1 MVNPKQLKIPTI
13 FKNYQLNF
21 VAMALFQNAVIKK
34 YLQAQ
39 NKEQLKEKWLQ
50 FQQHFHNLTIQ
61 ENRYIIAG

>member
-1 MVNPKQLKIPTI
+1 
-13 FKNYQLNF
+13 
-21 VAMALFQNAVIKK
+21 MALFQNAVIKK

-39 NKEQLKEKWLQ
+39 NKEKLKEKWLQ